1 MTAIDKRSSQ
11 EKRRTRWEMI
21 YGLVGVATLLM
32 LCTSDP
38 PHLSAGDRYVL
49 RLCTM
54 TLAFTA
60 ATLIRMM
67 RP

>member
-1 MTAIDKRSSQ
+1 MTDHTTQ

-21 YGLVGVATLLM
+21 YGLVGVVALLM

-49 RLCTM
+49 RISTM

-60 ATLIRMM
+60 STLIRMM